1 MTKDILIESNC
12 GQTRLAVL
20 EDGELSE
27 YYVERQGQEKL
38 AGNIYLGRV
47 ANILPGMQAAFVD
60 IGLDKNAFLHVGDIQ
75 IDKSAFGRDSEKVE
89 RQLSGQSIGKML
101 HMGQELLVQV
111 IKEPGGAKGPRISSH
126 MTLPGRFIVLLPT
139 VAYVGVSRRIEDEE
153 TRAHLRSL
161 AEFCRPEGM
170 GLIVRTAAAE
180 ATLEDIRHDVDYLM
194 KLWQSIQTRAS
205 HIKAP
210 ALIHRDESLVY
221 RSVRD
226 MLSPAVNRLIL
237 DSPEAFQ
244 SARETAEMLSPELC
258 SRIELYSENRPLFDG
273 FRIDALVDK
282 AYARRVWLKSGGYLI
297 IDHAEA
303 LTVIDVNTGK
313 FVGSKCLADTV
324 YKINC
329 EAVHEIVRQ
338 LRLRDVG
345 GIIIVDFIDM
355 DSGEHRE
362 NLLSL
367 LRQELKRD
375 RTKTNL
381 VGLTELGL
389 VEITRKKVHQP
400 IHTQLK
406 RPCPMCGGSGMIDT
420 DETIARRVLHELKRM
435 TADTNAPCWLI
446 CASPSVAGQ
455 LLLIGTQEEIKAFVS
470 PEAQRHADQ
479 YEIMAVNDGEL
490 PARARPLPRFIP

>member
-12 GQTRLAVL
+12 GQTRLAVI

-111 IKEPGGAKGPRISSH
+111 IKEPGGTKGPRISSH
-126 MTLPGRFIVLLPT
+126 VTLPGRFVVLLPT

-153 TRAHLRSL
+153 TRSHLRAL
-161 AEFCRPEGM
+161 AENCRPEGM

-180 ATLEDIRHDVDYLM
+180 AAQEDLQHDVDYLL
-194 KLWQSIQTRAS
+194 KLWQSIRNRAE

-237 DSPEAFQ
+237 DSQAPYQ
-244 SARETAEMLSPELC
+244 SACETANMLSPELC
-258 SRIELYSENRPLFDG
+258 SRIELYTERKPLFDLY
-273 FRIDALVDK
+273 RVDTLIDK

-355 DSGEHRE
+355 DTEEHRE
-362 NLLSL
+362 SLLSL

-406 RPCPMCGGSGMIDT
+406 RPCAVCGGSGMVYT
-420 DETIARRVLHELKRM
+420 DETLARRVLHELKRA
-435 TADTNAPCWLI
+435 TAEAESPCWLI
-446 CASPSVAGQ
+446 SASPSIAGQ
-455 LLLIGTQEEIKAFVS
+455 LLLIGMQGSERVFVRADS
-470 PEAQRHADQ
+470 SLNADQ
-479 YEIMAVNDGEL
+479 FDIKPVSEHEVPPKARLL
-490 PARARPLPRFIP
+490 PPFA

>member
-1 MTKDILIESNC
+1 MMKDILIESNC
-12 GQTRLAVL
+12 GQTRLAAL

-27 YYVERQGQEKL
+27 YYVERRGQEKL

-60 IGLDKNAFLHVGDIQ
+60 VGLDKNAFLHVGDIQ
-75 IDKSAFGRDSEKVE
+75 IDKSDFGGDSEKVE

-101 HMGQELLVQV
+101 HMGQEILVQV
-111 IKEPGGAKGPRISSH
+111 IKEPGGTKGPRISSH
-126 MTLPGRFIVLLPT
+126 ITLPGRLVVLLPT
-139 VAYVGVSRRIEDEE
+139 VGYIGVSRRIEDEDA
-153 TRAHLRSL
+153 RAHLRAM
-161 AEFCRPEGM
+161 AESCRPEGM

-180 ATLEDIRHDVDYLM
+180 ATLEEIRQDVDYLM
-194 KLWQSIQTRAS
+194 KLWQSIQTRAA
-205 HIKAP
+205 HLKAP
-210 ALIHRDESLVY
+210 ALVHRDESLVY

-226 MLSPAVNRLIL
+226 MLSPLVNRLVL
-237 DSPEAFQ
+237 DNEEQ
-244 SARETAEMLSPELC
+244 YRSARETAEMLSPDLC
-258 SRIELYSENRPLFDG
+258 GRIELYTEKRPLFDIY
-273 FRIDALVDK
+273 RIDTLIDR

-313 FVGSKCLADTV
+313 FVGSKNLSDTV

-355 DSGEHRE
+355 DTEEHRE
-362 NLLSL
+362 SLLAL

-381 VGLTELGL
+381 VGLTGLGL
-389 VEITRKKVHQP
+389 VEMTRKKVHQP

-406 RPCPMCGGSGMIDT
+406 RPCPACGGSGMVPT
-420 DETIARRVLHELKRM
+420 DETIARRALHDLRRL
-435 TADTNAPCWLI
+435 TAEATAPCWLI
-446 CASPSVAGQ
+446 TASTGVAGQ
-455 LLLIGTQEEIKAFVS
+455 LLLIGTECGAKVFVRADPACAAEHYDIEPAGEHELPPKTRQLPAFV
-470 PEAQRHADQ
+470 
-479 YEIMAVNDGEL
+479 
-490 PARARPLPRFIP
+490 